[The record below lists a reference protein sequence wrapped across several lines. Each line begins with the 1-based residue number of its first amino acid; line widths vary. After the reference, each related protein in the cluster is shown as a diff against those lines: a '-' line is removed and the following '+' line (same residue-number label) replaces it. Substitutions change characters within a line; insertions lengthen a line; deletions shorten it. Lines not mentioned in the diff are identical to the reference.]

1 MNRAQEDCADLIP
14 RKIIGSVRLEVTFC
28 GRRHSCLCLLLLLLR
43 GGYKKNKKTTRGTD
57 AFLECCGGKK
67 EKTKKNRPK
76 TGQRPPHA
84 HHV

>member
-28 GRRHSCLCLLLLLLR
+28 VLLLLLR